1 MRQARDRCRR
11 VVLTHGRARAAR
23 GSRPLRSRP
32 VLATPATLVDVRRA
46 RGASTCATAPGAAPA
61 PGSTPQSPTSRTSC
75 ARVVALSPQATLDRG
90 YAVVQDEDGA
100 VVRDADAVEPGSDLQ
115 VRLAKGT
122 LLVTAD

>member
-1 MRQARDRCRR
+1 
-11 VVLTHGRARAAR
+11 VVLTTVERERQRLEAV
-23 GSRPLRSRP
+23 RSRP
-32 VLATPATLVDVRRA
+32 VLAAPATLVEARRSQVVDLRDRA
-46 RGASTCATAPGAAPA
+46 RRCTGARLDAASA
-61 PGSTPQSPTSRTSC
+61 DLAHVL

-100 VVRDADAVEPGSDLQ
+100 NVRDADTVEPGTDLQ